1 MGYRL
6 DGPPL
11 GKLSDTELLSSGT
24 TFGTIQ
30 LLPDGQMIVLMADHQ
45 TTGGYPR
52 IATITAVDLPLVAQL
67 GPGDALSFD
76 LIEIADAEALLAEFE
91 RQLGFLR
98 FGVRVA
104 NSSL

>member
-1 MGYRL
+1 MGFRL
-6 DGPPL
+6 DGPSL
-11 GKLSDTELLSSGT
+11 SKLSNTELLSSGT

-67 GPGDALSFD
+67 GPGDGLSFD
-76 LIEIADAEALLAEFE
+76 LIEIADAEALLAEYE
-91 RQLGFLR
+91 RQLAFLR